1 MNKNTFFGWRE
12 VCGFAYIQTLK
23 SKAMKITLVILCA
36 LALFA
41 LPVITMI
48 GSATDKEEETNIK
61 QAYIYSNESG
71 LAEKFSSGF
80 DGKYE
85 NVAVQAVDEKTK
97 DEKIDELK
105 KGKDIDYVVVLL
117 TYDRNTESMNY
128 GLEMRAVYGEDS
140 KITSKDADNFAEYI
154 LKNKEKLILGSIDID
169 AEKKDSLLTEK
180 NYELLSVDTNGN
192 VENAKERLEKSE
204 QRKLNFQI
212 SCPDIKIYT
221 DKILIEELFDVIMEN
236 ALRYSIEEG
245 TAEITAE
252 NLGNETV
259 VSIKNRAEKI
269 MEDELER
276 LTEPYYRIDKA
287 ASRKMGG
294 QGFGLAIADEIMRL
308 QDGEIHIMYK
318 EGYVI
323 ITLHFK
329 NERRN

>member
-1 MNKNTFFGWRE
+1 MDNKEYLDLSVHEIKN
-12 VCGFAYIQTLK
+12 
-23 SKAMKITLVILCA
+23 IL
-36 LALFA
+36 
-41 LPVITMI
+41 
-48 GSATDKEEETNIK
+48 SAISG
-61 QAYIYSNESG
+61 YSEFISNKMVDGDRIFEF
-71 LAEKFSSGF
+71 AEKIRGLSDILAGYA
-80 DGKYE
+80 DKKYMYEILHNHLHEIKMEPVVLCKELE
-85 NVAVQAVDEKTK
+85 NV
-97 DEKIDELK
+97 
-105 KGKDIDYVVVLL
+105 
-117 TYDRNTESMNY
+117 
-128 GLEMRAVYGEDS
+128 
-140 KITSKDADNFAEYI
+140 
-154 LKNKEKLILGSIDID
+154 
-169 AEKKDSLLTEK
+169 
-180 NYELLSVDTNGN
+180 
-192 VENAKERLEKSE
+192 KERLEKSE